1 MLDNMLTPFYHA
13 PVPLW
18 ALVDA
23 FFLYSFLG
31 WCMECVVIRREKG
44 AWENRGF
51 VKSPFCIIYGFGAML
66 GYALLRPF
74 SGNYVLLYV
83 VGAAAATAFEY
94 LTALLMLRLFGSF
107 WWDYYEQ
114 AL

>member
-74 SGNYVLLYV
+74 SGS
-83 VGAAAATAFEY
+83 AAI
-94 LTALLMLRLFGSF
+94 ALLQEMEASGKKLPKRELNELMRAVDRLWGRMQ
-107 WWDYYEQ
+107 EK
-114 AL
+114 

>member
-1 MLDNMLTPFYHA
+1 MLDNMLTPFYHV

-23 FFLYSFLG
+23 FFSFTAFWAG
-31 WCMECVVIRREKG
+31 AWSASSSGGRKG

-94 LTALLMLRLFGSF
+94 LTALF
-107 WWDYYEQ
+107 
-114 AL
+114 